1 MMQTS
6 RILYHFIIFFS
17 FFFTE
22 VRDKSELISTGG
34 TAGKRGVALFC
45 FFTAGVQ

>member
-6 RILYHFIIFFS
+6 RILYHFFFLIFY
-17 FFFTE
+17 
-22 VRDKSELISTGG
+22 RSEKQKRTDLYGG
-34 TAGKRGVALFC
+34 TVRKRGVALFC